1 MNWDLVADVV
11 AGASFLVAGFLT
23 VAAGI
28 GMKRFPGILGS
39 IHAAA
44 KPQGVGVLLALL
56 GLALRLREVRF
67 VAVLIL
73 VGLFQ
78 LLTTPVSF
86 HMVARASYRTG
97 KVDPDDLVVDELI
110 DDLQASAGENGPNG
124 EESATPTSGDEER

>member
-1 MNWDLVADVV
+1 MDWDLIAEIA
-11 AGASFLVAGFLT
+11 AGACFLVAGFLT

-28 GMKRFPGILGS
+28 GMKRFPGLLGS

-86 HMVARASYRTG
+86 HMVARAGYRTG
-97 KVDPDDLVVDELI
+97 KVNPDDLVVDELI
-110 DDLQASAGENGPNG
+110 ADLQASTEDNGPDDDDD
-124 EESATPTSGDEER
+124 SIPTSGDEER

>member
-1 MNWDLVADVV
+1 MNWDQVADVV
-11 AGASFLVAGFLT
+11 ASVCFLVAGFLT

-56 GLALRLREVRF
+56 GLSLRLRSVGY

-86 HMVARASYRTG
+86 HMVARAGYRTG
-97 KVDPDDLVVDELI
+97 KVNPDDLVVDELI
-110 DDLQASAGENGPNG
+110 DDLQASAEDNGGNG
-124 EESATPTSGDEER
+124 EEGPTPTSEDGER

>member
-1 MNWDLVADVV
+1 MSWDQVADVA
-11 AGASFLVAGFLT
+11 AGACFLVAGFLT

-86 HMVARASYRTG
+86 HMVARAGYRTG
-97 KVDPDDLVVDELI
+97 KVNPEDLVVDELI
-110 DDLQASAGENGPNG
+110 ADLQASAGANGANG
-124 EESATPTSGDEER
+124 DGSATPTSGDEER

>member
-1 MNWDLVADVV
+1 MNWEQVTDIA
-11 AGASFLVAGFLT
+11 AGACFLIAGFLT

-28 GMKRFPGILGS
+28 GMKRFPGLLGS

-44 KPQGVGVLLALL
+44 KPQGLGVVLALV
-56 GLALRLREVRF
+56 GLALRLREVRY

-86 HMVARASYRTG
+86 HMVARGGYRTG
-97 KVDPDDLVVDELI
+97 KVNPDDLVVDELI
-110 DDLQASAGENGPNG
+110 VDLQDSA
-124 EESATPTSGDEER
+124 DEELPSD